1 MSEPCLMT
9 SSPAGHHTTRGCLP
23 LGQGG
28 AKLLW
33 THTNK
38 VTDGWR
44 LIAAIQHD
52 NRGQPTFFH
61 RTLNEFQWGGEPYP
75 TEVVAGPLPLR
86 WIQYYLASDSH
97 GVSKA
102 VGDEHVV
109 PDIAFSLLQ
118 ECPGLRFME
127 LRQLR
132 LPIDRQQDLEMK
144 CLCLWWQGSED
155 VGSGRGRRHKGD
167 TIHSRQTGFS
177 GLMAGGNTNSCLPLR
192 RIALYRH

>member
-1 MSEPCLMT
+1 MARVFVTCLSHVYYYSCDVMSEPCLMT

-118 ECPGLRFME
+118 VSIE
-127 LRQLR
+127 
-132 LPIDRQQDLEMK
+132 QQHCCMSACGVL
-144 CLCLWWQGSED
+144 S
-155 VGSGRGRRHKGD
+155 
-167 TIHSRQTGFS
+167 
-177 GLMAGGNTNSCLPLR
+177 
-192 RIALYRH
+192 IALHVGNVL